1 LRSFAWFTVPI
12 RRAGKSGPEQRR
24 VDRAEGQKLVF
35 AGAQDYARRAGKIRE
50 GRNACYEQSVIGR
63 GGYTL
68 RTDDGSLIMRVPLVQ
83 AREML
88 RFRRALARKL
98 LSGMK
103 EDVLRESTLDVERR
117 QIRVQPEH
125 LRALAWAI
133 GTGRRFPYEEG
144 LRKHQ
149 LISLG
154 LLCCC
159 LVPGVIYYLRRVR
172 APHKEYQE
180 NLKQLVHRWRMQGK
194 PDPPHSFF
202 LLYDL

>member
-1 LRSFAWFTVPI
+1 VPI
-12 RRAGKSGPEQRR
+12 RRAGKRGEDQRR
-24 VDRAEGQKLVF
+24 IDRAEGQRLVF
-35 AGAQDYARRAGKIRE
+35 AGAQDYARRLGKIRE

-68 RTDDGSLIMRVPLVQ
+68 RTTDGTLIMRVPLVQ

-98 LSGMK
+98 LTGLK
-103 EDVLRESTLDVERR
+103 EDVLKESTADVERR

-133 GTGRRFPYEEG
+133 GSGRRFPYEEG
-144 LRKHQ
+144 MGKQ
-149 LISLG
+149 KLISLG
-154 LLCCC
+154 LVL
-159 LVPGVIYYLRRVR
+159 LGVVPGVIYYLKRVR
-172 APHKEYQE
+172 APHQRYQADLRE
-180 NLKQLVHRWRMQGK
+180 LVQRWHVQGK